1 MPNPHRCGNGR
12 HHSPT
17 RPRRARRTTARN
29 ALGSQLAGQPITVPA
44 DTREPYLLLRADG
57 TAEDNG
63 SCNRFRGSFFSENP
77 SELKFT
83 PLMSTRMT
91 CPAIDTENAFTRAL
105 GQASTYRIS
114 GDTLRMLDATG
125 AAVVRLEAVYLR

>member
-1 MPNPHRCGNGR
+1 M
-12 HHSPT
+12 
-17 RPRRARRTTARN
+17 
-29 ALGSQLAGQPITVPA
+29 PA